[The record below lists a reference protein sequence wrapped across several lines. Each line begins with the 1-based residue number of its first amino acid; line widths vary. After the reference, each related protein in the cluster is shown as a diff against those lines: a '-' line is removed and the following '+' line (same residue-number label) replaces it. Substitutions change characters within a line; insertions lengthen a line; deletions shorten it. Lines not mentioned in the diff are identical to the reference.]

1 MTSALI
7 VIGAVTLTLPV
18 YACLSVLLL
27 QAVAACSIR
36 RESAELSTDHTPS
49 FVVLMPAHNE
59 ESIIAQ
65 HVSSVRK
72 AIGTKGWLL
81 VVADNCTD
89 ATASSASA
97 AGAQVIQR
105 NEPTHRGKGYALAF
119 GLDHLRSRPPP
130 EIVIVLDA
138 DCQVSGDALEHLAR
152 AAHQLQRPVQG
163 QYDMLAPPGSPLS
176 MRMAAFAWD
185 FRGRFRAH
193 GYLNMGLPCQLM
205 GSGMAFP
212 WQIISRVDL
221 ATGHLVEDMKLGLDC
236 ARLGFAPAL
245 LPSALVTSEFP
256 SNEAG
261 AQSQRKRWEH
271 GHLGMV
277 ASSAPPLLAEAVR
290 NRNIPLLA
298 MTIDMCV
305 PPLAFLSLLV
315 FSHALLTASL
325 TLTGLAPVWVGALG
339 FTGLAVLLAIVIAG
353 WWRVGRRWVSVPEL
367 ATVPWYVLRK
377 LPVYAGFF
385 LRRQAQWIRT
395 RRD

>member
-7 VIGAVTLTLPV
+7 VIGAVVLTLPV

-27 QAVAACSIR
+27 QAVAAFNFR
-36 RESAELSTDHTPS
+36 REPPELLTCQTPS

-59 ESIIAQ
+59 ENIIAH

-72 AIGTKGWLL
+72 AIGAKGWLL

-89 ATASSASA
+89 ATASSAIA

-105 NEPTHRGKGYALAF
+105 QDPTHRGKGYALAF
-119 GLDHLRSRPPP
+119 GLDHLRSGSPP

-138 DCQVSGDALEHLAR
+138 DCQVSGNALEQLAR
-152 AAHQLQRPVQG
+152 AAYRLQRPVQG
-163 QYDMLAPPGSPLS
+163 QYDMLAPPDSPLRL
-176 MRMAAFAWD
+176 RMAAFAWD

-212 WQIISRVDL
+212 WPVISRVDL

-236 ARLGFAPAL
+236 ARQGYAPVL

-305 PPLAFLSLLV
+305 PPLALLSLLV
-315 FSHALLTASL
+315 VSHALLTASL
-325 TLTGLAPVWVGALG
+325 TLTGLAPAWVGA
-339 FTGLAVLLAIVIAG
+339 FGLMGLSVLLAIVMVG
-353 WWRVGRRWVSVPEL
+353 WSRVGRRWVSALEL
-367 ATVPWYVLRK
+367 ATVPWYVLQK
-377 LPVYAGFF
+377 LPVYAGF
-385 LRRQAQWIRT
+385 LLKRQAQWIRT